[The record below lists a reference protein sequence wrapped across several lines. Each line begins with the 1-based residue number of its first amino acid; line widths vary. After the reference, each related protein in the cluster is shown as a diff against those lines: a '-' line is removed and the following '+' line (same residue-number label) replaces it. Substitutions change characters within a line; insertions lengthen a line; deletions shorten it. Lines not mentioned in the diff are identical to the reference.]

1 MSVLRD
7 VLDELFS
14 MFAADA
20 WLSLGILAVVITAAL
35 VAVFVAP
42 LTGGLLLLAG
52 CLGILSGSVL
62 RAAGKVK

>member
-52 CLGILSGSVL
+52 CLALLAGSVL
-62 RAAGKVK
+62 RAAGKAK